1 MTYYNPFQ
9 NLELRI
15 PEAYR
20 EEVNR
25 FCQTQPDVLT
35 KTSPDDSP
43 FQRYV
48 DLWFLA
54 VCLGAR
60 KGKRTKIDKP
70 HRFITGEIL
79 VRDPWRIEL
88 LELLAIS
95 LTDNPW
101 IIEKPSDVVD
111 LANELAATGLPEV
124 LSMLTDGGG
133 KPVWNLT
140 DRLLD
145 LFPSGELH
153 EHRHVD
159 TSASEPG
166 AEPVP

>member
-15 PEAYR
+15 PQSYR

-25 FCQTQPDVLT
+25 FCQTQPDALS

-88 LELLAIS
+88 LEMLAIS

-101 IIEKPSDVVD
+101 IIEKPGDVID
-111 LANELAATGLPEV
+111 LANELAATGLPDV

-133 KPVWNLT
+133 KPLWNLT

-145 LFPSGELH
+145 FFPPGEPR
-153 EHRHVD
+153 EDRRVD
-159 TSASEPG
+159 GASQPA
-166 AEPVP
+166 AEQVP

>member
-15 PEAYR
+15 AEAYR

-25 FCQTQPDVLT
+25 FCQTQPDALT

-43 FQRYV
+43 FHRYV

-79 VRDPWRIEL
+79 VNDSWRIEL
-88 LELLAIS
+88 LEFVAIS
-95 LTDNPW
+95 LTDDPW
-101 IIEKPSDVVD
+101 IIDKPREIMD
-111 LANELAATGLPEV
+111 LANELAATGLPDV
-124 LSMLTDGGG
+124 LSMLTEGGG
-133 KPVWNLT
+133 KPIWNLT
-140 DRLLD
+140 DQLLD
-145 LFPSGELH
+145 LFPPGELH
-153 EHRHVD
+153 EDRSADV
-159 TSASEPG
+159 SASQPG
-166 AEPVP
+166 AEPVS